1 MRGARSHLAVERL
14 SSGGGSNDAHAESHG
29 GGRAVRIIIV
39 SGLSG
44 SGKTIALQT
53 LEDLDYY
60 CVDNLPFKLILPLTR
75 EILASSDISTPA
87 VAVGV
92 DARNFIDELHRF
104 PATLAELRACGDLDV
119 EVLFLQAADEMLLKR
134 YSESRRRHPLDLG
147 SVSLDEAIR
156 EERRLLE
163 PIVTCAD
170 LIVDTSET
178 NVYQLRELI
187 RVRLH
192 ETPREAMSLLFESFG
207 FKNGVPADADF
218 VFDVRSLPNPH
229 WEPQLRPLTGLDR
242 PVIDFLEAQPQVVEM
257 IADLRRFLEPW
268 LPRFEASERSYLTVC
283 VGCTGGQHRSVFI
296 TEALS
301 RHFGAVRD
309 YVMVRHRELNL
320 TK

>member
-1 MRGARSHLAVERL
+1 M
-14 SSGGGSNDAHAESHG
+14 
-29 GGRAVRIIIV
+29 RIIIV

-75 EILASSDISTPA
+75 EILASSDTLTPA

-119 EVLFLQAADEMLLKR
+119 EVLFLQAADEILLKR

-147 SVSLDEAIR
+147 DVSLDEAIR
-156 EERRLLE
+156 QERRLLE
-163 PIVTCAD
+163 PIVACAD
-170 LIVDTSET
+170 LIVDTSDT
-178 NVYQLRELI
+178 NIYELRELV
-187 RVRLH
+187 RARLH

-229 WEPQLRPLTGLDR
+229 WEPQLRPLTGLDQ
-242 PVIDFLEAQPQVVEM
+242 PVIDFLEAQPQVSEM
-257 IADLRRFLEPW
+257 IADLCRFLEPW
-268 LPRFEASERSYLTVC
+268 LPEFEASERSYLTVC
-283 VGCTGGQHRSVFI
+283 IGCTGGQHRSVFI
-296 TEALS
+296 TEALG
-301 RHFGAVRD
+301 RHFGAARD